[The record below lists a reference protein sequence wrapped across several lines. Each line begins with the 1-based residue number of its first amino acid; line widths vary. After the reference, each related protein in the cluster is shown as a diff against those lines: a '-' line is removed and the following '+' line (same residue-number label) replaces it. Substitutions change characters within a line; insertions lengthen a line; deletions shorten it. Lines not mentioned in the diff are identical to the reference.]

1 MELSEVSED
10 EANIKN
16 LILNIRSAHEAD
28 RKLTISQ
35 IPFLILQSLTEKN
48 DILNTLLL
56 VIYNLNTE
64 TDNYETLNASN
75 RTLVMRH
82 LLRLYTE
89 TIQDHEHKQIDSLVK
104 IINLANSSE
113 LLVELAYVL
122 HKCSGKLS
130 KEDSI
135 VVKEA
140 LEAIQEKAAANLN
153 PEALLMIHS
162 IIAIK

>member
-1 MELSEVSED
+1 MEVEVSEN

-35 IPFLILQSLTEKN
+35 IPFLIFRSLTEKN

-56 VIYNLNTE
+56 VIYNLNTQ
-64 TDNYETLNASN
+64 TDYYETLNASN

-104 IINLANSSE
+104 IINLVNSSE

-122 HKCSGKLS
+122 HKCSGNKLS
-130 KEDSI
+130 KEDSE
-135 VVKEA
+135 VVEEA
-140 LEAIQEKAAANLN
+140 FGVIQEKAAANLN

>member
-122 HKCSGKLS
+122 HKCGGKLS

>member
-122 HKCSGKLS
+122 HKCNGKLS
-130 KEDSI
+130 KEDSK

-140 LEAIQEKAAANLN
+140 FEAIQEKAAASLN